1 MAKKPAKSGTQLL
14 HLVFGGELEDLS
26 GVHFR
31 DVAHL
36 DIVGV
41 FPDYDEALKAWNTK
55 ARETIDNAHA
65 RYFIVPLHELLDPT
79 AARPPRRR
87 KS

>member
-1 MAKKPAKSGTQLL
+1 MAKKPARRAKQLL
-14 HLVFGGELEDLS
+14 HLVFGGELEDLA

-41 FPDYDEALKAWNTK
+41 FADYEQAMRAWNAK

-65 RYFIVPLHELLDPT
+65 RYFIVPLHELLDPS
-79 AARPPRRR
+79 ALKPRGR
-87 KS
+87 KRA